1 MSWGKPRNKRSKQ
14 AKQHRRR
21 GLWKCKRSEKKRSE
35 QHVNIHYNRAHVKN
49 YTRLLFK
56 NGSLFKKF
64 AVRRAIDDKA
74 YLRCGTSEGLSRP
87 LHTPVQL
94 SGENLQFKLPSSHY
108 PQECG
113 YVSPRVILLVNDM
126 KEVSYKDRDRYA
138 KEDVTVTVTCKP
150 KLVYPSTAGNLMTF
164 IEFDICTQRNMS

>member
-1 MSWGKPRNKRSKQ
+1 MLRITQGYYLRMVHYLRNLQ
-14 AKQHRRR
+14 FV
-21 GLWKCKRSEKKRSE
+21 E
-35 QHVNIHYNRAHVKN
+35 QLMI
-49 YTRLLFK
+49 
-56 NGSLFKKF
+56 
-64 AVRRAIDDKA
+64 IKA

-113 YVSPRVILLVNDM
+113 YVSPGVILLVNDM